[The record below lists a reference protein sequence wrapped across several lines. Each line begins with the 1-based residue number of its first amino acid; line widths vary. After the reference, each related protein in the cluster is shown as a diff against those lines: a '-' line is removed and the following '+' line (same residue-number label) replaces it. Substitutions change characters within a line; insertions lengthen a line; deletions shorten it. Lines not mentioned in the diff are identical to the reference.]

1 MGLVYSFTAQSLIFF
16 FLGGR
21 RRFCVVGGD
30 HRDPL
35 SAAGAGVLLVPVE
48 AAFTEGVFAVGGDR
62 LGAGQLFQAEATVV
76 GHFFL
81 EFGGRHGLEAV
92 VERFHRVLFVRVLVL
107 VVGVILVFRV
117 ALGQVVVVLIC
128 VLLLDEPVLEVCS
141 RHRRQAFFKIGTVI
155 AHGLS
160 VLFVGAVSSWV
171 WAGRRDTESVGNLE
185 GAHIDLGLGSWL
197 VGLDT
202 VLIYFCKTNQFYT
215 RFGVFLHY
223 FETGGFVDRGLF
235 GQVLDDLG
243 VKLFALCPGH

>member
-16 FLGGR
+16 FLGRR

-81 EFGGRHGLEAV
+81 EFGDRHGLEAV
-92 VERFHRVLFVRVLVL
+92 VERFHRVRVLVL
-107 VVGVILVFRV
+107 VVGVVLVFRV

-128 VLLLDEPVLEVCS
+128 VLLLDEPVLEVCG

-155 AHGLS
+155 AHGLG
-160 VLFVGAVSSWV
+160 VVFFGAVSSWV
-171 WAGRRDTESVGNLE
+171 WAGRRKAKGVGNLD
-185 GAHIDLGLGSWL
+185 GAHIGLGLGSWL

-202 VLIYFCKTNQFYT
+202 VLIYFCKTNQFLHA
-215 RFGVFLHY
+215 FWGVF
-223 FETGGFVDRGLF
+223 TLF
-235 GQVLDDLG
+235 
-243 VKLFALCPGH
+243 